1 MAKIEATRKIEYKRT
16 TSYKRKS
23 YSSSIKSSLPKEL
36 WTEVLGYV
44 ASTSLADLFN
54 VKLSCKDFS
63 ELAEDF
69 YIFQQASLKKV
80 PTNPFCLSNLS
91 KKASSF
97 LELCLKFG
105 NPESLFRQGV
115 IDYFS
120 LGRIK
125 SGLEYLKRAA
135 DKGHLEATYVY
146 GIILLCSEGELK
158 QEGLR
163 ILSSLKRSNSGGM
176 KECRKRTK
184 TLMQSGFWVRN
195 FIVRQLVMCCREE
208 PCQVLIR
215 NSGWESNDI
224 ELDADD
230 DALCD
235 ACSCNCEVKWFS
247 NILPGKRKR
256 MRINWLN

>member
-1 MAKIEATRKIEYKRT
+1 MRKTEYKRT
-16 TSYKRKS
+16 RRRS
-23 YSSSIKSSLPKEL
+23 YSLSTKSSLPDDL
-36 WTEVLGYV
+36 WTEVLGSV
-44 ASTSLADLFN
+44 ASTSLTDLLN
-54 VKLSCKDFS
+54 VKLSCKYFS

-69 YIFQQASLKKV
+69 YILQRASIKKI
-80 PTNPFCLSNLS
+80 PANPFCLS

-97 LELCLKFG
+97 LKLCLKSG

-135 DKGHLEATYVY
+135 DKGHLEATYLY

-163 ILSSLKRSNSGGM
+163 ILSSLKRSNSGGL

-184 TLMQSGFWVRN
+184 TMMQSGFWVRN
-195 FIVRQLVMCCREE
+195 FIGIRQQVLCCRKE
-208 PCQVLIR
+208 PCQVLKR
-215 NSGWESNDI
+215 NSGWEPNDF

-235 ACSCNCEVKWFS
+235 ACSCNCEVEWFS
-247 NILPGKRKR
+247 NVLPGKERG
-256 MRINWLN
+256 

>member
-1 MAKIEATRKIEYKRT
+1 MAKIQATRTSEYKRT

-23 YSSSIKSSLPKEL
+23 YSSSIKSSLPKDL
-36 WTEVLGYV
+36 WTEVLGHV

-69 YIFQQASLKKV
+69 YIFQQASLKKI
-80 PTNPFCLSNLS
+80 PTNPFCLDE
-91 KKASSF
+91 KASPF
-97 LELCLKFG
+97 LKLCLNFG

-163 ILSSLKRSNSGGM
+163 ILSTLKRSNSGGL

-184 TLMQSGFWVRN
+184 TVMQSGFWVRN
-195 FIVRQLVMCCREE
+195 FIVGQRVLCCREE
-208 PCQVLIR
+208 PCQVLKRKVLKR
-215 NSGWESNDI
+215 NSGWEPNDI

-247 NILPGKRKR
+247 NILPGK
-256 MRINWLN
+256 

>member
-1 MAKIEATRKIEYKRT
+1 MAKIKATRKSEYKRT
-16 TSYKRKS
+16 TSYKRKP
-23 YSSSIKSSLPKEL
+23 YSSSIKSSLPKDL
-36 WTEVLGYV
+36 WTEVLGHV

-69 YIFQQASLKKV
+69 YIFQQASLKKI
-80 PTNPFCLSNLS
+80 PTNPFCLT
-91 KKASSF
+91 KKAKSF
-97 LELCLKFG
+97 LKLCLKFG
-105 NPESLFRQGV
+105 NPESFFRQGV

-163 ILSSLKRSNSGGM
+163 ILSSLKKSNSGGL

-184 TLMQSGFWVRN
+184 TVMQSGFWVRN
-195 FIVRQLVMCCREE
+195 FIVRQQVMCCREK
-208 PCQVLIR
+208 PCQVLKR
-215 NSGWESNDI
+215 NSGWEQVDI

-247 NILPGKRKR
+247 NILPG
-256 MRINWLN
+256 